1 MPNPFT
7 APGRTPADNRPL
19 CPWETPAHDAWYAP
33 VDHSEDAYQAYVTH
47 LRENPDV
54 RQAGQVVLIT
64 GPEGCGKTAWTHR
77 AASWTKSFLQ
87 GQYAPLAVY
96 IVDLTKDGRV
106 GDDTATRVRHVIGRL
121 LDELELLGV
130 FVAQELEGLERRRD
144 DPATLCPY
152 LSGIVRGKDIGLL
165 VLLPPSELA
174 EEVHQYLRLVQSRV
188 LFFCES
194 SYDNVAQAASSL
206 SVAGA
211 KPLAHF
217 AVGVLDE
224 SDGWNFVSH
233 RLTLANVN
241 GLAVP
246 AIDQATIQ
254 QFMRTRIRGRGR
266 TTIRELQIT
275 CEQVLDNAI
284 RANRDQVSYS
294 DFTEYYAAKAMLS

>member
-19 CPWETPAHDAWYAP
+19 CPWETPAHDAWYAK

-47 LRENPDV
+47 LRENPDI

-77 AASWTKSFLQ
+77 AASWTKTFLER
-87 GQYAPLAVY
+87 QYAPLTAH
-96 IVDLTKDGRV
+96 IVDLTADGRV
-106 GDDTATRVRHVIGRL
+106 GDDTATRVKHVIARL
-121 LDELELLGV
+121 LDDLDFLGI
-130 FVAQELEGLERRRD
+130 FSTAEQDGLERRRD

-152 LSGIVRGKDIGLL
+152 LSKIVRVKNIALL

-174 EEVHQYLRLVQSRV
+174 EEVHQYLRLVQRQV

-194 SYDNVAQAASSL
+194 SYDNVAGAVPSL

-217 AVGVLDE
+217 AVDVLDE
-224 SDGWNFVSH
+224 RDGWEFVSH
-233 RLTLANVN
+233 RLALANAN
-241 GLAVP
+241 GLVVP

-254 QFMRTRIRGRGR
+254 QFMQTRIKGRGR

-275 CEQVLDNAI
+275 CEHVLDTAI
-284 RANRDQVSYS
+284 RASRNQVSYS
-294 DFTEYYAAKAMLS
+294 DFTEYYAAKAML